1 MKAVNVGVFISRLTV
16 SLNDVKKVEYD
27 EVSLNCDYEK
37 VFVNSLIGNKY
48 KEYALA
54 VDFMENVEYKQ
65 CYAHL
70 QYQESNLINILIKFQ
85 NDRDMQ
91 RWVTGLKF
99 GMLIQSSRKKE
110 KLFQV
115 KKDEPLASTSSS
127 PPQAANPSPP
137 APQTHLAPNSY
148 IPMLSFGAGK
158 PNSPSESIIS

>member
-1 MKAVNVGVFISRLTV
+1 MKSVNAGVFISRLTV

-27 EVSLNCDYEK
+27 EVSLNCDY
-37 VFVNSLIGNKY
+37 VRVYVNSLIGNKY
-48 KEYALA
+48 KDYALA

-70 QYQESNLINILIKFQ
+70 QYQESQVINILIKFQ

-99 GMLIQSSRKKE
+99 GMLIESSKKKE

-115 KKDEPLASTSSS
+115 KKD
-127 PPQAANPSPP
+127 
-137 APQTHLAPNSY
+137 
-148 IPMLSFGAGK
+148 
-158 PNSPSESIIS
+158 